1 MNQIEKNTEKT
12 KLKMATKKTNWRT
25 IRDLNV
31 LINTKK
37 YLHLGHELA
46 LALKL
51 FFIHLVQRL

>member
-1 MNQIEKNTEKT
+1 
-12 KLKMATKKTNWRT
+12 MATKKTNWRR
-25 IRDLNV
+25 IRDFNV

-46 LALKL
+46 FALKL